1 MKRKTNLKNN
11 SMRMQINTHQR
22 KELKV
27 LRSLLNLK
35 RQELNWIK
43 TDEQ

>member
-1 MKRKTNLKNN
+1 MN
-11 SMRMQINTHQR
+11 SLRMQINTNQR

-27 LRSLLNLK
+27 LRSQLNLK
-35 RQELNWIK
+35 RQALNWIK

>member
-1 MKRKTNLKNN
+1 MKTKRTLKMN
-11 SMRMQINTHQR
+11 SLRMQINTNQR

-27 LRSLLNLK
+27 LRSQLNLK
-35 RQELNWIK
+35 RQALNWIK